1 MRKRICYIHI
11 GPHKPGSTSIQW
23 FLQENGAEL
32 LKHGYFVPES
42 ETKRGAHHALAEGLA
57 GLDVGEHREP
67 LVARSIAA
75 IAETHAQ
82 AIIISSESLEGLFRN
97 RQNTMVFFNRV
108 QELNLQPKLIL
119 FPRNQ
124 PQWINSSYAS
134 TVKSFRRSDSFE
146 SCAFGFAQ
154 SPDARFWRWIEL
166 AETHG
171 AELIARPFSKET
183 LRRGVIPEFLQSI
196 GISSSQFRDRAVRRN
211 EAVGPFTVSVARE
224 VLRSI
229 GKEMTWLQAKKCKV
243 ELTKY
248 IRQNKCTDGGYCGLS
263 SALARRVEEELRSDN
278 DVFAQ
283 RAWGKSWADVFAADV
298 TEEFTPNDFEML
310 RPDWLVARRLR
321 RAISKLKDFAHQM
334 LLDPALAVEAP
345 WNDVAHRSGLVS
357 KEQIES
363 YFDRGISRITRAVIR
378 VAVSSTASLASSTH
392 PIQSPR
398 PSATISTFW
407 ARLLGSRSNVP
418 RFFLSDAHLGYL
430 H

>member
-1 MRKRICYIHI
+1 MTKRICYIHV
-11 GPHKPGSTSIQW
+11 GPHKTGTTSIQW

-32 LKHGYFVPES
+32 LKQDYFVPES

-75 IAETHAQ
+75 IAETPAQ
-82 AIIISSESLEGLFRN
+82 AIIISSEALEGLFRN
-97 RQNTMVFFNRV
+97 RQNTKAFFNRV
-108 QELNLQPKLIL
+108 RELNLQPKLIL

-154 SPDARFWRWIEL
+154 SPDARFSRWIEL

-171 AELIARPFSKET
+171 AELIARPFSRET
-183 LRRGVIPEFLQSI
+183 FRRGVIPEFLQSI
-196 GISSSQFRDRAVRRN
+196 GITSSQFRDRAVRRN

-229 GKEMTWLQAKKCKV
+229 GKKMTWLQAKKCKV
-243 ELTKY
+243 ELAEYLRQSKY
-248 IRQNKCTDGGYCGLS
+248 TDSGYCGLS
-263 SALARRVEEELRSDN
+263 TAFARHVEDELRSDN

-283 RAWGKSWADVFAADV
+283 QVWGKSWADVFGADV
-298 TEEFTPNDFEML
+298 TEKFTPNDFEMC
-310 RPDWLVARRLR
+310 RPDWFTARRLR
-321 RAISKLKDFAHQM
+321 RAIEKMGAFAHVV
-334 LLDPALAVEAP
+334 LTDPALAVDAP

-357 KEQIES
+357 RE
-363 YFDRGISRITRAVIR
+363 
-378 VAVSSTASLASSTH
+378 
-392 PIQSPR
+392 
-398 PSATISTFW
+398 
-407 ARLLGSRSNVP
+407 
-418 RFFLSDAHLGYL
+418 
-430 H
+430 